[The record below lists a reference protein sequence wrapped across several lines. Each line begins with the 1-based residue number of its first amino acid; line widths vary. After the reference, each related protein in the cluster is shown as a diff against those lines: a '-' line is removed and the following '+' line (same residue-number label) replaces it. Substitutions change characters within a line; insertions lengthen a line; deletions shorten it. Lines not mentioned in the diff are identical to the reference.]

1 MSSRMRTICKA
12 IRLVSAGLLLAC
24 ALAVAATG
32 ARADDQTPSQVV
44 DGLANRVVPILRNK
58 SLSGDQKREQIEQIA
73 YEAMDFDT
81 LSKLVLARNW
91 SKFSPAQQSEF
102 VDLFKKH
109 LSITY
114 GRNVDNY
121 KNERVQILSE
131 RKEGYGDVTVLTKIL
146 RGGGD
151 ADVLVDYRLRQRDG
165 RWKIIDVIVEGVSLV
180 SNFRSQ
186 FQEIVANGGPDHL
199 IALLKEKNA
208 KGESLQPDS
217 PGAAPQP
224 HASRSLQA
232 WLGVA

>member
-1 MSSRMRTICKA
+1 MRTICKA
-12 IRLVSAGLLLAC
+12 IRIGSAGALLIC
-24 ALAVAATG
+24 ALAIAGTG
-32 ARADDQTPSQVV
+32 VRAEDQTPSQVV
-44 DGLANRVVPILRNK
+44 DGLANRVIPILQNK
-58 SLSGDQKREQIEQIA
+58 NLSGDQKREQIEQIA
-73 YEAMDFDT
+73 YDAMDFDT

-91 SKFSPAQQSEF
+91 SKFSPTQQGEF
-102 VDLFKKH
+102 VELFKRH

-151 ADVLVDYRLRQRDG
+151 ADVVVDYRLRQRDG

-217 PGAAPQP
+217 PGAAAQP
-224 HASRSLQA
+224 HASRLLDVG
-232 WLGVA
+232 LGGA